1 MEDVSFQKRI
11 KVKMEKQIIEKSN
24 PIYIIAR
31 SDENNKITYFFGATL
46 YGRDKEDVLR
56 IFKVKW
62 SKELHPTYATNLNR
76 VKDYMTG
83 MEKYHEIEEG
93 YSYFI
98 VKIQTCLMLEK
109 LENDKWKQ

>member
-1 MEDVSFQKRI
+1 MET
-11 KVKMEKQIIEKSN
+11 QIIEKSN

-31 SDENNKITYFFGATL
+31 SNENNDITYFYGATL

-56 IFKVKW
+56 ISKVKW
-62 SKELHPTYATNLNR
+62 SEKLHLTYATNLNR

-83 MEKYHEIEEG
+83 MKKYHEIENG

-98 VKIQTCLMLEK
+98 VKKQPCLILEK
-109 LENDKWKQ
+109 MEEENV

>member
-1 MEDVSFQKRI
+1 MET
-11 KVKMEKQIIEKSN
+11 QIIEKSN

-31 SDENNKITYFFGATL
+31 SDENNNIAYFFGATL
-46 YGRDKEDVLR
+46 YGRGKEDVLR
-56 IFKVKW
+56 ISKVKW
-62 SKELHPTYATNLNR
+62 SPKLHPTYATNLNR

-98 VKIQTCLMLEK
+98 VKIQPCFILEK
-109 LENDKWKQ
+109 MESDKWKQ

>member
-1 MEDVSFQKRI
+1 MT
-11 KVKMEKQIIEKSN
+11 EKQIIEKSN

-31 SDENNKITYFFGATL
+31 SDENNKIAYFYGAVL

-56 IFKVKW
+56 ISKVKW
-62 SKELHPTYATNLNR
+62 SEKLHPTYATNLNR

-98 VKIQTCLMLEK
+98 VKIQSCLILEK
-109 LENDKWKQ
+109 MEEENV